1 MERET
6 YIARLLA
13 PEDIRPGTYVS
24 VMYVVDEHMP
34 DSWERGES
42 WRASGPLRYVRLPW
56 EGATPV
62 RVVEVCLPF
71 VLVKTARGKHRT
83 LDVRRYR
90 LGRVSDHFGRRVF
103 EQIEAER
110 REAECR
116 EKKQPDKGDGAKQS
130 E

>member
-1 MERET
+1 MERES
-6 YIARLLA
+6 YISRTLA
-13 PEDIRPGTYVS
+13 PEDIQPGTYVS
-24 VMYVVDEHMP
+24 VMYVVDEHVP
-34 DSWERGES
+34 DSCDRGES
-42 WRASGPLRYVRLPW
+42 WRASSPLRYARLPW

-90 LGRVSDHFGRRVF
+90 LARVSDHFGRRVF
-103 EQIEAER
+103 EQIEADR
-110 REAECR
+110 REAERR
-116 EKKQPDKGDGAKQS
+116 EKQPDKGDGAKQS